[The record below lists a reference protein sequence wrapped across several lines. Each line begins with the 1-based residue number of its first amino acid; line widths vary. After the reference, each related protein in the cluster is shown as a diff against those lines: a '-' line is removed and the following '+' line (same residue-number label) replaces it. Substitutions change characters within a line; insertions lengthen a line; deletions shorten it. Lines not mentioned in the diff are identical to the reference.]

1 MNATRIIRSTGSP
14 SLLWHLADCSPLQ
27 LRATRYLE
35 NLTRCGRASCDDS
48 ANAIQPSR
56 PQPPY
61 INFGSVQEPSSWI
74 HSACRGAACVINTNI
89 RMLPDEISHSA
100 ENVSDIFVLEAKNI
114 AALSEHE
121 KTNYLQRPL
130 SNAVDM
136 KPDTI
141 FRSMTRTVLVTFY

>member
-1 MNATRIIRSTGSP
+1 M
-14 SLLWHLADCSPLQ
+14 
-27 LRATRYLE
+27 
-35 NLTRCGRASCDDS
+35 
-48 ANAIQPSR
+48 
-56 PQPPY
+56 
-61 INFGSVQEPSSWI
+61 
-74 HSACRGAACVINTNI
+74 INTNI

-114 AALSEHE
+114 AVLSEHE
-121 KTNYLQRPL
+121 KTNYLQRPP